1 MKRKH
6 IIALCALTAAAV
18 LGAGS
23 RDGGVP
29 DAPDGG
35 NRQHVRGRSAGGG
48 IDRAGVGQAAG

>member
-18 LGAGS
+18 LGAAAGT
-23 RDGGVP
+23 GAYP